1 MSMTHAFLLMVYLG
15 KQVTSQD
22 MYFRN
27 IDNCLYYAQRL
38 TKQPSVPNRIADDDA
53 PKRLSYTAVFVP
65 KRIGSNQKV
74 Y

>member
-1 MSMTHAFLLMVYLG
+1 MTHAFLLMVYLG

-38 TKQPSVPNRIADDDA
+38 TKQPSVPNKAAEDDA
-53 PKRLSYTAVFVP
+53 PKRVSYTAVCVP
-65 KRIGSNQKV
+65 KRIVVSQKV